1 MRKVLLIG
9 CGSEIGASLLS
20 LSEPEIDGFSISDI
34 ITSEISSDPK
44 HPKLTGL
51 DSLITR
57 IVMANPHMLDSVKAD
72 YNNDILI
79 VKGKKINI
87 HWGDATIIELKEIK
101 RKFDV
106 AILAT
111 SKKHINNPEIIT
123 RFLNVSKYVI
133 GVAEGPQIP
142 SLYVNLIGIDNI
154 FLDRL
159 PEPASNNRCFVIGS
173 CQTNGWQAQLRPL
186 LELSKDFVN
195 FEVCGLEVDIV
206 HPDTPTGRLGTKS
219 ISARSQDPRNNLRPS
234 FSQIEMA
241 MDYLFPHSNNVNT
254 ISLRTLIHP
263 PGYQI
268 SRFFF
273 KYKTRSGK
281 RLTKDLVLN
290 SYRKMAEKY
299 PDMLRMGELP
309 FGSRGYENCESSSV
323 ILTSENFFRFFDDPF
338 KLKKNNEN
346 SVSELIIQSYVHN
359 VRGYCRSVINAIKY
373 LLATKQIKCFFPK
386 K

>member
-1 MRKVLLIG
+1 MKKVLLIG

-44 HPKLTGL
+44 HPQLTGL

-57 IVMANPHMLDSVKAD
+57 IIIANPNMLDSVKAD
-72 YNNDILI
+72 YNNDIII

-87 HWGDATIIELKEIK
+87 HWGDATIIDLNKIK
-101 RKFDV
+101 QKFDV

-111 SKKHINNPEIIT
+111 SKEHISNPEIIT

-133 GVAEGPQIP
+133 GVAEGPKIP

-154 FLDRL
+154 FLDSL
-159 PEPASNNRCFVIGS
+159 PEPAGDNRCFVIGS

-186 LELSKDFVN
+186 LELSKDFAN
-195 FEVCGLEVDIV
+195 FEVCGLEVDII

-219 ISARSQDPRNNLRPS
+219 ISARNQDPRNNLRPS

-241 MDYLFPHSNNVNT
+241 MDYLFPFSNNVNT

-273 KYKTRSGK
+273 KYQTRSGK
-281 RLTKDLVLN
+281 RLTRDTVLN
-290 SYRKMAEKY
+290 SYKKTAKNY
-299 PDMLRMGELP
+299 PDMVRMGDLP
-309 FGSRGYENCESSSV
+309 FGSRGYENCESAAV
-323 ILTSENFFRFFDDPF
+323 ILASKNFFRFFDDPF
-338 KLKKNNEN
+338 KSKKNNED

-373 LLATKQIKCFFPK
+373 LIQSKQIKCFLPIK
-386 K
+386 